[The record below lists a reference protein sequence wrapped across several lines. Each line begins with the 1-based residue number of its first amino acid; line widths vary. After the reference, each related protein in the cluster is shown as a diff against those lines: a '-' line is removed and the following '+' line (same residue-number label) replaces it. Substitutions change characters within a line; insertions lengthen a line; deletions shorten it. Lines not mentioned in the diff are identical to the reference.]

1 MYIQADQNNVKTT
14 TAPSWRL
21 VHNGTTVLVLKEQA
35 CVLATGEDNELFVAA
50 TEAECLAE
58 IARLGLSIP
67 VELQ

>member
-35 CVLATGEDNELFVAA
+35 CVIATGEGNELFVAA

-58 IARLGLSIP
+58 IARLGLIKP
-67 VELQ
+67 DYIQ